1 MNEVRSSPI
10 LNLEKSRSC
19 LAREA
24 LGFGLRVRRSGPLRK
39 ADPEPMER
47 DAGSGNGS
55 RLDSSKRT
63 QSKWDAVVSFSDL
76 RLTRRA
82 LRRLFVDIIFRSVVQ
97 LDSYF
102 GLTGGSVLMVV
113 VSRDVL

>member
-24 LGFGLRVRRSGPLRK
+24 LGFGLRERGSGPLRK

-63 QSKWDAVVSFSDL
+63 QSKWDAVVISEFL
-76 RLTRRA
+76 
-82 LRRLFVDIIFRSVVQ
+82 
-97 LDSYF
+97 
-102 GLTGGSVLMVV
+102 GSQANPQSAAAIV
-113 VSRDVL
+113 R